1 MSREQRAD
9 KRQKN
14 FQYFDYSLLIIVF
27 FLICFGLVMLYSTSS
42 YNGQVKFNDA
52 AYYLKN
58 QLKADLLGIVAMI
71 VVAKIDYRIWKNF
84 WWIAYIAAFG
94 LCVLVLF
101 IGTELNGAKR
111 WLNLGFISFQPSEM
125 AKLAIIVFLATII
138 SQMPKQMGKFSSLIK
153 IMVLVLPMVGIVAT
167 ENLSTAIIILG
178 IAVALVFLSS
188 PKYMKKIVMG

>member
-138 SQMPKQMGKFSSLIK
+138 SQMPKQM
-153 IMVLVLPMVGIVAT
+153 
-167 ENLSTAIIILG
+167 
-178 IAVALVFLSS
+178 
-188 PKYMKKIVMG
+188 